1 MVEQMPTRDELRRQ
15 AEEFARQDAAVVP
28 EDLAT
33 RSPAE
38 IRQVF
43 QELHVHQIE
52 LEMQNEELRRTQV
65 DLEAARASYF
75 ALYDLAPV
83 GYVTVSEPGLIQQ
96 ANLSAATLLGVIRG
110 ALVGRRFSQFVCRE
124 DQDLYYHYR
133 QQLLATAAA
142 VDGKATDCELRLVR
156 RDGTAFWV
164 QLGATVA
171 PAAAGTRVFR
181 IVLNDISARKQ
192 ADEALRK
199 MAAELERRV
208 EERTAALR
216 GSEAKFRTLAEESP
230 NLIFISQGGRAVY
243 ANRKC
248 EEVLGYT
255 QEQLYAPDF
264 DFLSLYGAAYRTA
277 AATSFRQQMRGR
289 EVPPLECALQTRAG
303 REVAAL
309 VATRR
314 IDYGGGPAILGIVTD
329 ITEPR
334 RVQKDLAAGQEQLRI
349 LSVRL
354 SGAQEDERRR
364 IAQGLHDKLGQSLV
378 AVQLKLALLRQTAA
392 AAAERATL
400 ADEIDQLLRDATKEI
415 RELVFELNSPTLQR
429 VGVEDAVEELC
440 EHMEATLGVH
450 FEVQWDKR
458 RRPVAEGLRAVLYRA
473 AHELLLNVAKHAGV
487 ARATVRLGGRPGHI
501 RIAVV
506 DRGRGFDAAQVGVTV
521 CRTGGFG
528 LYSIRERLQSVGGT
542 FRVTS
547 APGKGTQAV
556 IEAPVAAEE

>member
-1 MVEQMPTRDELRRQ
+1 MPTPDELRRQ
-15 AEEFARQDAAVVP
+15 AEELAQQDAVSVP
-28 EDLAT
+28 EDLAALA
-33 RSPAE
+33 PAA
-38 IRQVF
+38 IRQT
-43 QELHVHQIE
+43 LHDLRVHQTE
-52 LEMQNEELRRTQV
+52 LEMQNEELRRAQGE
-65 DLEAARASYF
+65 LEAARERYF
-75 ALYDLAPV
+75 DLYDLAPV
-83 GYVTVSEPGLIQQ
+83 GYVTLSESGLILEG
-96 ANLSAATLLGVIRG
+96 NLTAATLLGVARG
-110 ALVGRRFSQFVCRE
+110 VLVKRAFAQFIHSE
-124 DQDLYYHYR
+124 DQELYYRHR
-133 QQLLATAAA
+133 QQLLATAVPAA
-142 VDGKATDCELRLVR
+142 AGKTTECELRLRR
-156 RDGTAFWV
+156 RDGTAFWAR
-164 QLGATVA
+164 LDATVA
-171 PAAAGTRVFR
+171 PAADGTRVSR
-181 IVLNDISARKQ
+181 ITLHDISGRKQ
-192 ADEALRK
+192 AEEALRTL
-199 MAAELERRV
+199 AAELEQRV

-216 GSEAKFRTLAEESP
+216 GSEAKFRALA
-230 NLIFISQGGRAVY
+230 
-243 ANRKC
+243 
-248 EEVLGYT
+248 
-255 QEQLYAPDF
+255 
-264 DFLSLYGAAYRTA
+264 
-277 AATSFRQQMRGR
+277 
-289 EVPPLECALQTRAG
+289 
-303 REVAAL
+303 
-309 VATRR
+309 
-314 IDYGGGPAILGIVTD
+314 
-329 ITEPR
+329 
-334 RVQKDLAAGQEQLRI
+334 KDLAARQEQLRI
-349 LSVRL
+349 LSLRL

-364 IAQGLHDKLGQSLV
+364 IAQGLHDKLGQALV
-378 AVQLKLALLRQTAA
+378 AVQLKLAVLRQTATA
-392 AAAERATL
+392 APERATL